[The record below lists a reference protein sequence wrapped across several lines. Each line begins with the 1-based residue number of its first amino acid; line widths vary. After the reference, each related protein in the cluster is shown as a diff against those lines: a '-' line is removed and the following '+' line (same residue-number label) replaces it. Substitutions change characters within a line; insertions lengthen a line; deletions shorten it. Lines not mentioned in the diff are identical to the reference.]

1 MTGVAVLA
9 VSAVAV
15 PTVSH
20 GGTDILHFFVRAAMT
35 NDAGATGSVDAKQ
48 NKQGKANNQRLD
60 VKVSGLSTNTDYF
73 LYAILD
79 QDTNDFVQVASFTTD
94 ASGGK
99 VVRYQQNGNGKG
111 PGKGKLA
118 LPAELNPLSDVREI
132 AVFNSSAEKVLE
144 ADLTSPDQLQYLI
157 KRDISTNGVKAD
169 LRIKATTSQT
179 QFRLIASG
187 LNATN
192 SYLLA
197 LNEEVVQENVTD
209 ENGKLV
215 ITSLPTNT
223 VDVLDI
229 RSVAL
234 WDSSSNVVLST
245 ELP

>member
-1 MTGVAVLA
+1 
-9 VSAVAV
+9 
-15 PTVSH
+15 
-20 GGTDILHFFVRAAMT
+20 
-35 NDAGATGSVDAKQ
+35 
-48 NKQGKANNQRLD
+48 
-60 VKVSGLSTNTDYF
+60 
-73 LYAILD
+73 
-79 QDTNDFVQVASFTTD
+79 
-94 ASGGK
+94 
-99 VVRYQQNGNGKG
+99 VRYQQNGNGKG

-118 LPAELNPLSDVREI
+118 LPAELNPLSDVREL
-132 AVFNSSAEKVLE
+132 AVFNSGAEKVLE
-144 ADLTSPDQLQYLI
+144 ADLTSPDQLQYLV